1 MMRQVMNGLTMQT
14 QTKEKRAVIRLE
26 LDYELAVLYEAMQ
39 ADDQD
44 QVVKSKEK
52 LRKLRKQ
59 LLTIDA

>member
-59 LLTIDA
+59 LLRIDA